1 MESNMTKIY
10 TIQISVAEKLDLTQ
24 NPCYL
29 DITVKKGG
37 IFAPTWKMVMDHKR
51 GKISD
56 EEYTKQYHQIIR
68 KKFSGGSVGE
78 GKILLKEFMEP
89 NELIILACYCRANT
103 FCHRYLLK
111 DILVKQ
117 GAEYG
122 GEVKD
127 IKTLK
132 FKTLMEN

>member
-1 MESNMTKIY
+1 MTKIY
-10 TIQISVAEKLDLTQ
+10 TIQISVAEKLGLTQ
-24 NPCYL
+24 DPCYL
-29 DITVKKGG
+29 DITVKADS
-37 IFAPTWKMVMDHKR
+37 IFAPTWEMVMGYKE
-51 GKISD
+51 GKITD
-56 EEYTKQYHQIIR
+56 EEYTRQYHQII
-68 KKFSGGSVGE
+68 KKRWSGGSYEE

-89 NELIILACYCRANT
+89 KERIILACYCRANT

-132 FKTLMEN
+132 FKTLVGN